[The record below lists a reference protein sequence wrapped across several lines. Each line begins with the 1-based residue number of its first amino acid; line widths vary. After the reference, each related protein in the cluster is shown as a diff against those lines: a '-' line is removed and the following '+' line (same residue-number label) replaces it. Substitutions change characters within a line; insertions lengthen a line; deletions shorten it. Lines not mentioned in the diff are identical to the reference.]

1 MSTPSPTP
9 PVFYVPCTTDASGGL
24 RVTLRET
31 NDGRVALLVYT
42 ALDRLLAGA
51 GDVPWALLSLADLQ
65 RVKSESP
72 FDVIY
77 QDLRIPEEHRVAAP

>member
-1 MSTPSPTP
+1 MPSPHSTP

-24 RVTLRET
+24 RVTLRTT

-51 GDVPWALLSLADLQ
+51 GDVPWALLSLADLE
-65 RVKSESP
+65 RVKRESP
-72 FDVIY
+72 FDVVY
-77 QDLRIPEEHRVAAP
+77 QDLRIPAEHRVPTA